1 MEIEIKLGPVNR
13 ETAAR
18 VFADPVLAPCLGP
31 VTMMNMHTVY
41 YDDFARTLRRDQITL
56 RLRKEGPRSVCTL
69 KTGTTDENG
78 LASRLELEHE
88 APDLAHGLAALV
100 LDPNLPRE
108 LAPRLL
114 AAGFEPTCGARF
126 VRKETL
132 VTMEDVTFA
141 LSWDLGDLY
150 AGENTAPLSEME
162 LELRSGS
169 VEGLI
174 REARRLMEVYGLPFC
189 SDSKQKRAAALE
201 DR

>member
-18 VFADPVLAPCLGP
+18 VFADPVLAPCMGP
-31 VTMMNMHTVY
+31 AAMMNMHTVY
-41 YDDFARTLRRDQITL
+41 YDDFARSLRRDRITL

-69 KTGTTDENG
+69 KTGATDENG
-78 LASRLELEHE
+78 LACRLELEHE
-88 APDLAHGLAALV
+88 APDLAGGLAAL
-100 LDPNLPRE
+100 LTDPALPPE

-114 AAGFEPTCGARF
+114 AGGFAPTCGARF
-126 VRKETL
+126 IRKEAL
-132 VTMEDVTFA
+132 VTREDVSFV

-150 AGENTAPLSEME
+150 AGERTAPLSEIE
-162 LELRSGS
+162 LELREGS
-169 VEGLI
+169 AEGLI

-189 SDSKQKRAAALE
+189 PDSKQKRAAALE